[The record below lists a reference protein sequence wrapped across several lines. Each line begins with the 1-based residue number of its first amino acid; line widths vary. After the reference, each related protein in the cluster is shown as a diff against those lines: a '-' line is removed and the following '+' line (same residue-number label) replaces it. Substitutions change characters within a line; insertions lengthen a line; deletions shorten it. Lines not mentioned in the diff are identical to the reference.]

1 MMLAHR
7 LISPAVIMSQPPS
20 LPTLSQRPARHWF
33 VGASYGYQ
41 DDQLPRFLAE
51 GIWENGYHDRYQE
64 AVRQM
69 QVGEYIAVKA
79 AYTRKY
85 GLPPLL
91 QQRDKVVSVMNIKAI
106 GVITANP
113 LNGKSVAVNW
123 LYQFPTIK
131 EWYRYTFR
139 NTIQAVTYGHDPR
152 GDALIAFAFDQQP
165 QNIADFLPA
174 SPAISPA
181 DVLSEP
187 EEPLAESELDRYS
200 VEDIVSE
207 GCFLAQETLARF
219 LTIWRQKKNLI
230 LQGPPGTGK
239 TWLAKR
245 LAFALIG
252 YQRQQQLRAVQF
264 HANVSYE
271 DFVRGW
277 RPTAEGKLLIRDGVL
292 LQLAQQAQ
300 RCPDVPFVLLIE
312 EINRGQPAQIF
323 GECLTL
329 LEASKRTPSEA
340 LLLSYPD
347 AEGQLRPF
355 YLPDNLYL
363 IGTMNTADRSLAVVD
378 FALRRRF
385 AFITL
390 TPAFNS
396 SWLQWLEQ
404 TCAVPL
410 SLADTIRQR
419 MLALNEHIAADM
431 RLGPAFC
438 LGHSYATPHT
448 TLSADTAWDWWSQC
462 VTSEIQPLL
471 QEYWFDA
478 PDQVETFCQQLLAT
492 P

>member
-1 MMLAHR
+1 MLGHR
-7 LISPAVIMSQPPS
+7 WILSAVIMSQPPS
-20 LPTLSQRPARHWF
+20 LPALSQRPPRHWF
-33 VGASYGYQ
+33 VGALYGHQ
-41 DDQLPRFLAE
+41 DDQLPRFLAD
-51 GIWENGYHDRYQE
+51 GIWENGYNDRYQ
-64 AVRQM
+64 ALVCQM

-79 AYTRKY
+79 AYTRKH

-91 QQRDKVVSVMNIKAI
+91 QQRGKVVSVMNIKAI

-123 LYQFPTIK
+123 LYQFPTVN

-165 QNIADFLPA
+165 QQIADFLPA
-174 SPAISPA
+174 VTTLPPV

-187 EEPLAESELDRYS
+187 EEPLSESELDRYS
-200 VEDIVSE
+200 IEDIVSE
-207 GCFLAQETLARF
+207 GCFLPQEMLARF
-219 LTIWRQKKNLI
+219 LSVWRHKKNLI

-245 LAFALIG
+245 LAFALMG

-264 HANVSYE
+264 HANVCYE

-292 LQLAQQAQ
+292 LQLAQHAL
-300 RCPDVPFVLLIE
+300 RYPDLPFVLLIE

-340 LLLSYPD
+340 LLLNYPD
-347 AEGQLRPF
+347 ADGQLRPF
-355 YLPDNLYL
+355 YVPDNLYV

-385 AFITL
+385 AFFTL
-390 TPAFNS
+390 SPVFNAL
-396 SWLQWLEQ
+396 WLQWMEQ
-404 TCAVPL
+404 HCAVPIT
-410 SLADTIRQR
+410 LAEAIQQR
-419 MLALNEHIAADM
+419 MLQLNQHIAADP

-438 LGHSYATPHT
+438 LGHSYATPNTALST
-448 TLSADTAWDWWSQC
+448 TTAWDWWCQS
-462 VTSEIQPLL
+462 VTTEIQPLL

-478 PDQVETFCQQLLAT
+478 PDEVTTLCQQLLA
-492 P
+492 PV